1 MRTWRAIGIGVGVAV
16 AASAQTV
23 PRGAGRVAVVVEG
36 PYRDEAA
43 FCEVMR
49 EDEAR
54 CHEPADEDGA
64 PVCGCVEPGP
74 DDGGPDG
81 TLALA
86 SPRGP
91 LRAARVARVVRDVN
105 AYDACV
111 LLLTTA
117 QGTFAVAGFA
127 SCGMPRMPRDTT
139 MQTRLLRIAE
149 AATPGGG
156 ARVVAFGRE
165 LTSVPEMRGAGG
177 PRGRWEARAFTLTVE
192 VSAQGRVLSAHRVG
206 AVRPAPWPTSHR
218 TGMERVGQPPR
229 GG

>member
-1 MRTWRAIGIGVGVAV
+1 MKRWLAVGVGLGVAV

-43 FCEVMR
+43 FCEAMR
-49 EDEAR
+49 EGEAR
-54 CHEPADEDGA
+54 CHEPSDEDGA

-74 DDGGPDG
+74 EAGGPDG
-81 TLALA
+81 ALALA

-111 LLLTTA
+111 LLLTTT

-127 SCGMPRMPRDTT
+127 SCGMPRMPRDTS
-139 MQTRLLRIAE
+139 MRTRVRRITG

-156 ARVVAFGRE
+156 VRVAVIGQE
-165 LTSVPEMRGAGG
+165 LTSLPDMRNAGG
-177 PRGRWEARAFTLTVE
+177 PRGRLEVRAFTLTVE
-192 VSAQGRVLSAHRVG
+192 VSAEGRVRAAHRVG

-218 TGMERVGQPPR
+218 TTMEPVGQSRR